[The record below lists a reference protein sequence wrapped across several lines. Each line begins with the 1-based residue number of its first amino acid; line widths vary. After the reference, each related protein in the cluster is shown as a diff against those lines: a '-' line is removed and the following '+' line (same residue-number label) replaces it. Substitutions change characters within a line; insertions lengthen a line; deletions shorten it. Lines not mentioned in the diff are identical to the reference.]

1 MLGSGYRAE
10 VFMVL
15 VKTAGVS
22 MTLVLVSGIGAG
34 VSVVLVLGFGYG
46 AGFLGHGCWELTT
59 TPGDFSV

>member
-1 MLGSGYRAE
+1 
-10 VFMVL
+10 MVL